1 MEDKSDLWD
10 EEYRKLNI
18 ASSFKGTIS
27 HSVKFLLEI
36 LEGFPPKSFLDLG
49 CGNGRNTIPLAR
61 MGYDVTGMDISQ
73 VALNQAK
80 EKLESESVEV
90 TKKVRF
96 ILGSMGKPLPFKD
109 KTFDVVMDITSFDI
123 LIDTAEI
130 ECHKN
135 EVARVLKNNGYFLYY
150 DMAEDDPYSLALLDK
165 SPDKNKNIIYTP
177 AGIPFKIYSAN
188 DITRIFS
195 SFKVIAS
202 EKFKFQDIIDGV
214 KWNRSIL
221 CVVMKH
227 KQTSQ

>member
-1 MEDKSDLWD
+1 MSKELWD
-10 EEYRKLNI
+10 QEYIKHNI
-18 ASSFKGTIS
+18 ASSFKSTLS

-36 LEGFPPKSFLDLG
+36 LEGFSLKSFLDLG

-61 MGYDVTGMDISQ
+61 MGYNVTGMDISQ
-73 VALNQAK
+73 VALSQAR
-80 EKLESESVEV
+80 EKLESESAEV
-90 TKKVRF
+90 PKKVRF
-96 ILGSMGKPLPFKD
+96 VPGSMGKPLPFRD

-150 DMAEDDPYSLALLDK
+150 DMADDDPYSLALLDK
-165 SPDKNKNIIYTP
+165 SPDKNKGLIYTP
-177 AGIPFKIYSAN
+177 AGIPFKIYSID
-188 DITRIFS
+188 DIVRIFN
-195 SFKVIAS
+195 SFKVIS
-202 EKFKFQDIIDGV
+202 LEKFKFQDIMDGV

-227 KQTSQ
+227 KQTSH